1 VDGVSPA
8 DLDFDT
14 LISREWLITN
24 GIGGYASSTLPG
36 LNTRR
41 YHGLLIAAMAPPVR
55 RHVLLSRVEE
65 TVVWTSGHAD
75 LACNEY
81 PGAIFPR
88 GDQLL
93 RAFSYEP
100 HPRWAYQSGSWTL
113 EKQVRLVHGENTV
126 VLTYTLL
133 GAERPVDL
141 EVRPLFALRPIHE
154 LTYQGNGRLAA
165 KNLSPGHYQVSPTS
179 RSPEVFFAS
188 SGHCQD
194 APCWYL
200 NTIYRRERERGYAG
214 LEDLWSPGVVH
225 MKLMPGEAAHFVCS
239 ADPIV
244 LTETVRKV
252 HAQTAASLKVTV
264 QVATGGGE
272 ASPDPSLDALRR
284 AANAFPISLHRGADE
299 SSVPACVT
307 GYHWF
312 APSARA
318 TLIAFSGL
326 YLVTGRFE
334 EARNLLLEISSHLKN
349 GLLPTDFSEDG
360 DKPLYH
366 GADVSL
372 WFVAAVFQYLRYS
385 GDDTTVRRQFLDV
398 VMAIIDAYRKGT
410 DLGIHTDFDGLLTT
424 GASGIPTTW
433 MDAKAGD
440 WVVTPR
446 AGRAVEINAL
456 WYNALCIAAD
466 LAEQFEKKSVS
477 VELVNLA
484 RSVQQSFNKRFW
496 NEFAGCCFDVIGD
509 QTPDASIRPN
519 QVLAMSLPFPVL
531 KPDRCERVLETLRR
545 DLLTPYGLR
554 TLSPRDVGYVGHY
567 SGGVVARDRAYHNG
581 TAFTWLLGP
590 YVSAMLRVTGR
601 GAESRQH
608 ARSLLQHCID
618 RLQGDGLG
626 LINEL
631 FDGDFPHAPG
641 GIIACPMATG
651 ELLRCYV
658 EDILDRAPAP
668 SPSSSPVTRSLDLGG
683 VSPRFEH
690 RNS

>member
-14 LISREWLITN
+14 LIAREWLITN

-41 YHGLLIAAMAPPVR
+41 YHGLLVAAMAPPVR

-65 TVVWTSGHAD
+65 TVVWNSGHAD

-100 HPRWAYQSGSWTL
+100 HPRWAFQSGSWTL
-113 EKQVRLVHGENTV
+113 EKQVRLLHGENTV

-165 KNLSPGHYQVSPTS
+165 QMRSPGHYQVAPTTK
-179 RSPEVFFAS
+179 SPEVFFAS
-188 SGHCQD
+188 SGEFRD

-214 LEDLWSPGVVH
+214 LEDLWSPGVLH
-225 MKLMPGEAAHFVCS
+225 LKLMPGTAANFVCS
-239 ADPIV
+239 ADPVV
-244 LTETVRKV
+244 LGEAIEKV
-252 HAQTAASLKVTV
+252 HAQTAAAMK
-264 QVATGGGE
+264 ATTHAFSRGGA
-272 ASPDPSLDALRR
+272 ASPDAAFDALRR
-284 AANAFPISLHRGADE
+284 AADRFPVSLARRAGEEPVSD
-299 SSVPACVT
+299 CVA

-318 TLIAFSGL
+318 TLVAFSGL
-326 YLVTGRFE
+326 YLVTGRFA

-360 DKPLYH
+360 DEPLYH

-372 WFVAAVFQYLRYS
+372 WFIAAVFQYFRYS
-385 GDDTTVRRQFLDV
+385 GDEATVRRPLLDV
-398 VMAIIDAYRKGT
+398 MLGIIDAYRKGT
-410 DLGIHTDFDGLLTT
+410 DLGIRMDSDGLLAT
-424 GASGIPTTW
+424 GVPGIPTTW

-456 WYNALCIAAD
+456 WHNALCIGAEFAERFGKNS
-466 LAEQFEKKSVS
+466 LAT
-477 VELVNLA
+477 ELANLA
-484 RSVQQSFNKRFW
+484 RSVQQAFNLRFW
-496 NEFAGCCFDVIGD
+496 NELAGCCFDVVGD
-509 QTPDASIRPN
+509 QVPDASIRPN

-531 KPDRCERVLETLRR
+531 QPERWERVLELIRR
-545 DLLTPYGLR
+545 DLLTPFGLR
-554 TLSPRDVGYVGHY
+554 TLSPRDGNYIGRY
-567 SGGVVARDRAYHNG
+567 NGAVVARDRAYHNG
-581 TAFTWLLGP
+581 TVFPWLLGP
-590 YVSAMLRVTGR
+590 YLSATLRLTGR
-601 GAESRQH
+601 GDESRAH
-608 ARSLLQHCID
+608 ASALLQQCTD
-618 RLQGDGLG
+618 RLRGEGLG

-631 FDGDFPHAPG
+631 FDGDLPHAPG
-641 GIIACPMATG
+641 GTIACPMATG
-651 ELLRCYV
+651 ELLRCYA
-658 EDILDRAPAP
+658 EDILDLAPGIPTNSSLTTRPVDINGVAP
-668 SPSSSPVTRSLDLGG
+668 RV
-683 VSPRFEH
+683 EH
-690 RNS
+690 PA

>member
-8 DLDFDT
+8 DLDFDA

-41 YHGLLIAAMAPPVR
+41 YHGLLVAAMAPPVR

-154 LTYQGNGRLAA
+154 LSYQGNGRLAA
-165 KNLSPGHYQVSPTS
+165 KNLSPGHYQVPPTT

-188 SGHCQD
+188 SGDCRD

-244 LTETVRKV
+244 LAETVQKV
-252 HAQTAASLKVTV
+252 HAQTAATLTPTA
-264 QVATGGGE
+264 QVVPRGGE
-272 ASPDPSLDALRR
+272 AAPDSAWDALRR
-284 AANAFPISLHRGADE
+284 AADAFPISLHRRAEE
-299 SSVPACVT
+299 SALPACVT

-326 YLVTGRFE
+326 YLVTGRFGD
-334 EARNLLLEISSHLKN
+334 ARNLLLEISSHLKN

-372 WFVAAVFQYLRYS
+372 WFIAAVFQYFRYT
-385 GDDTTVRRQFLDV
+385 GDEASVRGQLFDV

-410 DLGIHTDFDGLLTT
+410 DLGIHTDFDGLLAT
-424 GASGIPTTW
+424 GVSGIPTTW

-446 AGRAVEINAL
+446 AGRPVEINAL

-466 LAEQFEKKSVS
+466 FAERFERKSLA

-484 RSVQQSFNKRFW
+484 RSVQQAFNQRFW
-496 NEFAGCCFDVIGD
+496 NELAGCCFDVVGD
-509 QTPDASIRPN
+509 QTSDASVRPN

-531 KPDRCERVLETLRR
+531 QPDRFERVLEALRR

-554 TLSPRDVGYVGHY
+554 TLSPREAGYVGHY

-581 TAFTWLLGP
+581 TVFTWLLGP
-590 YVSAMLRVTGR
+590 YVSAILRVTGR
-601 GAESRQH
+601 GDEARQH
-608 ARSLLQHCID
+608 ARSLLQHCLD
-618 RLQGDGLG
+618 RFRGEGLG

-631 FDGDFPHAPG
+631 FDGDSPHAPG

-651 ELLRCYV
+651 ELLRCYA
-658 EDILDRAPAP
+658 EDIFELAPAVL
-668 SPSSSPVTRSLDLGG
+668 SNSALTTRPLDING
-683 VSPRFEH
+683 VAPRVE
-690 RNS
+690 NPA